1 MRIDATTYAEAY
13 DNFHWNLPERF
24 NIAHACCL
32 RHATGNLRDAPA
44 LIFLHEDGT
53 RDVYSFG
60 LLATF
65 AARFCNALKSAD
77 IGPGDIV
84 AVHLPQC
91 PEAVIAH
98 LGIQMAGAIA
108 LPLFGKFGPDAMTF
122 RLRDAG
128 PKSLVS
134 TLDGL
139 LPIEKQ
145 LHGGSSIPQLLCV
158 DGDGPAGAR
167 SFWATL
173 EAASPQADAHPTGIN
188 DPAFLMYTS
197 GTTGDP
203 KGVLH
208 AQRVLIGHLPGMILP
223 HEGFPVSGDK
233 FWTPADWAWA
243 GGLFDA
249 LLPALY
255 FGVPVVGSKQ
265 RFDPEHAM
273 ALMAVEAVRNAFIP
287 PTALRL
293 MRGAD
298 VRPPEH
304 FCIRTIGTGG
314 ESLGEDMIAWGHK
327 TFGLTLNEFYGQTE
341 ANLVIGNSSALF
353 DVRAG
358 SMGRAIPGHDV
369 AVVDDNGNLLG
380 EGEEGIV
387 AVRRP
392 NPVMFLEYWNNPE
405 ATRSKFAG
413 DWCLLG
419 DVARRDAD
427 GYFWFRGRDD
437 DIIMS
442 AGYRIGPSEIE
453 DCLISHP
460 DVTLAGVIGAP
471 DSVRGEIVVAYV
483 VLRDGVTSSPEL
495 EDALQQWVRNR
506 LGAHQYPRHVRVVD
520 ELPTTLTGKIQRNR
534 LRALEKVRTSK

>member
-13 DNFHWNLPERF
+13 ENFRWNLPERF
-24 NIAHACCL
+24 NVAEACCL
-32 RHATGNLRDAPA
+32 RHANGDLRDAPA
-44 LIFLHEDGT
+44 LVFLHEDGT
-53 RDVYSFG
+53 RDVYAFG
-60 LLATF
+60 LLATL
-65 AARFCNALKSAD
+65 ASRFCNALRHAGV
-77 IGPGDIV
+77 GPGDIA

-108 LPLFGKFGPDAMTF
+108 LPLFGKFGPDAMMF
-122 RLRDAG
+122 RLKDAA
-128 PKSLVS
+128 PHTLIS
-134 TLDGL
+134 TLEGL
-139 LPIEKQ
+139 LAIEEP
-145 LHGGSSIPQLLCV
+145 LRDGPQPRQVLCV
-158 DGDGPAGAR
+158 DGEGPAKAT
-167 SFWATL
+167 SFWAAL
-173 EAASPQADAHPTGIN
+173 EAASPQAQPHPTGIN

-223 HEGFPVSGDK
+223 HERFPKAEDK

-255 FGVPVVGSKQ
+255 FGVPVVGSRQ
-265 RFDPEHAM
+265 RFDPELAM
-273 ALMAVEAVRNAFIP
+273 SLMAAEGVRNAFIP

-293 MRGAD
+293 MRGAGSAAPTD
-298 VRPPEH
+298 LAM
-304 FCIRTIGTGG
+304 RTIGTGG
-314 ESLGEDMIAWGHK
+314 ESLGEDMIAWGRD
-327 TFGLTLNEFYGQTE
+327 TFGITLNEFYGQTE
-341 ANLVIGNSSALF
+341 ANLVIGNSASLF

-369 AVVDDNGNLLG
+369 AIVDSDGNVLG
-380 EGEEGIV
+380 DDAEGIV

-405 ATRSKFAG
+405 ATEKKFAG

-419 DVARRDAD
+419 DVARRDAE
-427 GYFWFRGRDD
+427 GYYWFRGRDD

-442 AGYRIGPSEIE
+442 AGYRIGPGEIE
-453 DCLISHP
+453 ECLVAHE
-460 DVTLAGVIGAP
+460 DVALAGVIGAP
-471 DSVRGEIVVAYV
+471 DAVRGEIVVAYV
-483 VLRDGVTSSPEL
+483 VLREGIASSADLSE
-495 EDALQQWVRNR
+495 ALQTWVRAR
-506 LGAHQYPRHVRVVD
+506 LGPHQYPRHVRIVD
-520 ELPTTLTGKIQRNR
+520 ELPTTLTGKIQRKT
-534 LRALEKVRTSK
+534 LREWESA